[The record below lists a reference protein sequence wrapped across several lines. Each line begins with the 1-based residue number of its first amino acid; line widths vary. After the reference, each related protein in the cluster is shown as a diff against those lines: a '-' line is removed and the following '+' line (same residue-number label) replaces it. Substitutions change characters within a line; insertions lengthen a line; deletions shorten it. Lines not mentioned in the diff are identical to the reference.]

1 MNTKQKHTLFR
12 ILIAGALFIAALI
25 APFQGWL
32 RLVAFLL
39 PYLVVGWDVL
49 QEALINIFHGQVFD
63 ENFLMS
69 IASVGAFVIG
79 EFPEAVAVMLFYQ
92 IGELFQSMAVQKSRR
107 SIAALMDIRP
117 DYANIQRDGQLL
129 QVPPE
134 EVSVGQQILVKP
146 GERVPLD
153 GVVRSGSSTLDTS
166 ALTGESL
173 PRDVGPGSEVI
184 SGCVNMTGLLTVEVT
199 KSYGEST
206 VNRILELVEQSAA
219 NKAQAENFIT
229 RFARW
234 YTPVVVCAAFGLAV
248 LPPLLLGFPWNIW
261 LNRALIFLVISCPC
275 ALVISVPLTF
285 FSGIGSASKQGILV
299 KGSNFLEALA
309 KAETVVFDKTGTLTW
324 GNFVVEAVHPEG
336 IPSDELLEIAATA
349 ESYSDHPIAQSL
361 QKALGKQ
368 PQQDRAQQVEEISG
382 HGIQALVDGRL
393 IHIGNHKL
401 MEKFGIVWKDCQK
414 PGTIV
419 HVAMDGRYVGHIVIA
434 DQLKPDAI
442 QSVQLLRKQ
451 GIRQTVMLTGDRK
464 DVGQAVADQLGVDE
478 VHSELLP
485 QDKVAA
491 IEELLAHKSP
501 KGQVI
506 FVGDGI
512 NDAPV
517 LARADIGVAMGAL
530 GSDAAIE
537 AADIVLM
544 DDQPSKLALAIRIAQ
559 RTRRIVMQNIV
570 FALGIKLAILILGA
584 FGHAT
589 MWEAVFAD
597 VGVCVVAILNAM
609 RAMRIKL

>member
-12 ILIAGALFIAALI
+12 ILIAGVLFIAAMI

-32 RLVAFLL
+32 RLVVFLL

-49 QEALINIFHGQVFD
+49 QEAIVNIFHGQVFD
-63 ENFLMS
+63 ENFLMA
-69 IASVGAFVIG
+69 IASVGAFIIG

-92 IGELFQSMAVQKSRR
+92 IGELFQSLAVQKSRR

-117 DYANIQRDGQLL
+117 DYANIQQDGQLV
-129 QVPPE
+129 QVSPE
-134 EVSVGQQILVKP
+134 AVAVGQKILVKP

-153 GVVRSGSSTLDTS
+153 GIILSGSSTLDTS

-173 PRDVGPGSEVI
+173 PRDVYPGSEVI

-206 VNRILELVEQSAA
+206 VSRILDLVEQSAA

-248 LPPLLLGFPWNIW
+248 FPPLLFGLPWNVW

-299 KGSNFLEALA
+299 KGGNFLEALA
-309 KAETVVFDKTGTLTW
+309 KTETVVFDKTGTLTW

-336 IPSDELLEIAATA
+336 ISKEELLEIAATA

-361 QKALGKQ
+361 LKALGKP
-368 PQQDRAQQVEEISG
+368 PQQERAKQVEEISG
-382 HGIQALVDGRL
+382 QGIQALVDGRMV
-393 IHIGNHKL
+393 HIGNHKL
-401 MEKFGIVWKDCQK
+401 MEKFDIVWKDCQH

-419 HVAMDGRYVGHIVIA
+419 HVAVDGRYAGHIVIA

-442 QSVQLLRKQ
+442 QIVPLLRKQ
-451 GIRQTVMLTGDRK
+451 GIRQTVMLTGDRQ
-464 DVGQAVADQLGVDE
+464 DVAQTVAAQLGVDQ

-491 IEELLAHKSP
+491 IEDLLAHKSVG
-501 KGQVI
+501 GQVV

-517 LARADIGVAMGAL
+517 LARADVGVAMGAL

-537 AADIVLM
+537 AADVVLM
-544 DDQPSKLALAIRIAQ
+544 DDQPSKLALAIRIAK
-559 RTRRIVMQNIV
+559 RTRGIVMQNII
-570 FALGIKLAILILGA
+570 FALGVKLAVLLLGA

-597 VGVCVVAILNAM
+597 VGVCVVAVLNAM
-609 RAMRIKL
+609 RAMRIKV